1 MKLRLIA
8 VAVATLALT
17 GNAFA
22 QDITSEK
29 GKISY
34 YLGYQ
39 QGSALAELTGRG
51 EQLDMNSV
59 IKGMED
65 AYSKSNQ
72 ALLLSSYVQQL
83 KHSKNANKPA
93 HSKRRPNTIKQLLKT
108 RSRVNNS

>member
-34 YLGYQ
+34 YLGY
-39 QGSALAELTGRG
+39 
-51 EQLDMNSV
+51 
-59 IKGMED
+59 
-65 AYSKSNQ
+65 
-72 ALLLSSYVQQL
+72 
-83 KHSKNANKPA
+83 
-93 HSKRRPNTIKQLLKT
+93 
-108 RSRVNNS
+108 

>member
-1 MKLRLIA
+1 MRLRLIA

-22 QDITSEK
+22 QDITSR

-51 EQLDMNSV
+51 
-59 IKGMED
+59 
-65 AYSKSNQ
+65 
-72 ALLLSSYVQQL
+72 SSW
-83 KHSKNANKPA
+83 
-93 HSKRRPNTIKQLLKT
+93 I
-108 RSRVNNS
+108 